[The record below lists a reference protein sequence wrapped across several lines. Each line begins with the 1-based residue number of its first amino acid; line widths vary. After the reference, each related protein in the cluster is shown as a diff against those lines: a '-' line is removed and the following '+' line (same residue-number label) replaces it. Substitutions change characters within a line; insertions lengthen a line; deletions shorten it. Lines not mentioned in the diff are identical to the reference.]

1 MLGRQIHLE
10 RGLFMDIISK
20 LHQLI
25 HQTGNLIEL
34 EESVRL
40 FMYDVFATHMGEV
53 FTKINNVIVKE
64 KQQAGWTIER
74 SDPKNVLFTFGW
86 VRFSHTL
93 MHDPE
98 GHAHYPFDEQMGF
111 KKHKRRSP
119 LVDVKVAE
127 MASEVTYRETEAI
140 LKQWTAV
147 DISHTTVGTIV
158 KEVGE
163 TQSKHDE
170 EMVTE
175 LEEAAELPKGKEVDY
190 LYAEAD
196 GVFVRSTAKKKSH
209 EVRHAITYE
218 GWDKNG
224 DRVSLRHP
232 KVMMTT
238 QPMDDFWNEVQT
250 FTAHHY
256 MLDHTQVVTN
266 SDGGAGYT
274 ADKFQEAFSQ
284 SHYRVLNQLDA
295 YHVFRGLNRA
305 LGAKQS
311 DYKDGV
317 RKALES
323 HNLDDFTLWLDSYES
338 TLEDD
343 KKLEKVKDFR
353 TYINRNWE
361 RIIDWREC
369 VENPPQDARS
379 LGAME
384 SNQRHVTYRMKKRG
398 MHWSQKGAEA
408 MVKIKQGIL
417 NGTLRDVYLKDQ
429 RRTNRKQREIKRTV
443 KKAQNLHQPT
453 RPSIGAKQG
462 TIGLYAAHS
471 SPLGKLKK
479 SLQS

>member
-1 MLGRQIHLE
+1 
-10 RGLFMDIISK
+10 MDIISK

-40 FMYDVFATHMGEV
+40 YMYDVFTTYMGEV
-53 FTKINNVIVKE
+53 FMAMNDTIVEE
-64 KQQAGWTIER
+64 KQQAGWTFEHN
-74 SDPKNVLFTFGW
+74 DPKTVLFTFGS
-86 VRFSHTL
+86 VRFTHTL
-93 MHDPE
+93 MHDLE
-98 GHAHYPFDEQMGF
+98 GNPRYPFDERMGF
-111 KKHKRRSP
+111 QKHKRRSP
-119 LVDVKVAE
+119 FVDVKVAE
-127 MASEVTYRETEAI
+127 MASEVTYRDVEAT

-147 DISHTTVGTIV
+147 DISHTTVGKIV

-163 TQSKHDE
+163 AQTKHDE

-175 LEEAAELPKGKEVDY
+175 LEEAAELPGGKEVDY

-209 EVRHAITYE
+209 EVRHAIMYE

-224 DRVSLRHP
+224 KRVSLRHP
-232 KVMMTT
+232 KVIMTT
-238 QPMDDFWNEVQT
+238 QPMDDFWNEIQS
-250 FTAHHY
+250 FAAHHY
-256 MLDHTQVVTN
+256 TLDHTQIVTN

-284 SHYRVLNQLDA
+284 SHYQVLNQLDA
-295 YHVFRGLNRA
+295 YHVFQGLNRA
-305 LGAKQS
+305 LGAKKS

-343 KKLEKVKDFR
+343 KKLEKVKEFR

-369 VENPPQDARS
+369 VEVPPQDARS

-384 SNQRHVTYRMKKRG
+384 SNQRRVTYRMKKRG
-398 MHWSQKGAEA
+398 MHWSQEGAEA
-408 MVKIKQGIL
+408 MVKVKQGMF

-429 RRTNRKQREIKRTV
+429 RRTSRKQRELKRTV

-453 RPSIGAKQG
+453 RPSIGARRG
-462 TIGLYAAHS
+462 AIGLYTPRS
-471 SPLGKLKK
+471 SPLGKLRK